1 MADFFTADQLALLSA
16 SVVRCDFLVKF
27 EFVSAT
33 LYAWNGNTPLVVDAN
48 TYQPMFGYGSIEGL
62 GLSGGASSEAVTLSL
77 NGLPGQSLDFLAA
90 ALADT
95 PEVDQQLLTIYLQLF
110 NNDDVPSEAW
120 QPVGS
125 PIPLFRGFMQ
135 PPSVSRSPMQ
145 GEEGGTQSISVTA
158 ENIFFGR
165 SRPPHGRNT
174 DRDQQARHPGDK
186 FFGFV
191 SSLLNKVITYPD
203 F

>member
-1 MADFFTADQLALLSA
+1 MADFFTPAQVALLSA
-16 SVVRCDFLVKF
+16 SVVRCDFLCKF
-27 EFVSAT
+27 EFVSET
-33 LYAWNGNTPLVVDAN
+33 LYAWNGNTPLVVGGN
-48 TYQPMFGYGSIEGL
+48 TYQPMYGYGAIDGL

-110 NNDDVPSEAW
+110 TDDW
-120 QPVGS
+120 QPSGT
-125 PIPLFRGFMQ
+125 PIPIFRGFMQ

-145 GEEGGTQSISVTA
+145 GTEGGQQSITVTA
-158 ENIFFGR
+158 ENIFYGR
-165 SRPPHGRNT
+165 ARPPHGRNT
-174 DRDQQARHPGDK
+174 DRDQQARYPGDK